1 MLPICSR
8 TSFSI
13 QCFYLVASSI
23 LCHTPIRTNT
33 SNVALDPSVT
43 HLTSFYA
50 HTCVTTVRSLHLQ
63 LANKPCPDQRFRT
76 RRAGPPSIA
85 HIWERPTDGIML
97 YQGNPHQDTRAHREG
112 ENGPTRRQ
120 IIQMSSFI
128 DIAAPPNPFL
138 SGNALDKAPSP
149 RPTSE
154 SPHLR
159 TRRNLMLCLISI
171 SRRVYRSR
179 LTFRMVHCG
188 FLYSKGLYR

>member
-1 MLPICSR
+1 MPYTHTYEHVERRPRPI
-8 TSFSI
+8 
-13 QCFYLVASSI
+13 Q
-23 LCHTPIRTNT
+23 
-33 SNVALDPSVT
+33 DPS
-43 HLTSFYA
+43 HLLLCPHMHHDSPIITSPTRKQTLSRSKVSYPKGWASVNGA
-50 HTCVTTVRSLHLQ
+50 HLGV
-63 LANKPCPDQRFRT
+63 
-76 RRAGPPSIA
+76 
-85 HIWERPTDGIML
+85 
-97 YQGNPHQDTRAHREG
+97 YTRAHREG

-128 DIAAPPNPFL
+128 DIAAPANPFL

-154 SPHLR
+154 SHHLR
-159 TRRNLMLCLISI
+159 TRRNLMLCSISI